1 MHVAAQAGQTAQVEL
16 LAVYGADPGAR
27 DANGRTPIEY
37 AKWVVQGVV
46 NKWGVKFMGSPQLR
60 VRSLILESQSWAW
73 SDVVAFQMGDC

>member
-37 AKWVVQGVV
+37 AK
-46 NKWGVKFMGSPQLR
+46 
-60 VRSLILESQSWAW
+60 
-73 SDVVAFQMGDC
+73 